1 MSGRTYR
8 DVQIIADGATVD
20 SDGIRRL
27 SVRAQAPKAGST
39 SPETTEL
46 SAEGARSLAALVGR
60 LEQWALPEAE
70 VILLGA
76 ALADLLLPSGARQLL
91 AESLASLAEDEGLR
105 LRLTLDPALSE
116 YPWEA
121 LWVARQQGLKDATG
135 FLALDPRVSIVR
147 DLPVQA
153 PLPDGA
159 PAVGDRRV
167 LAALSDPV
175 IPGRARLQLDAERL
189 NLEEAFG
196 DVPGMTVDVLPQPTA
211 DSLADRLADGADV
224 FHYVGHGMPGALAFV
239 GPNEAVALLP
249 ATQLAINL
257 RARGVQLAL
266 LIACNS
272 GVQPGQDVWGS
283 VATGLVGAGVPAVI
297 GMQYK
302 VGVATAI
309 RFDRAFY
316 RALAAGRS
324 VDEAMA
330 AGRLAMYNATTGEAV
345 APARARYWRDW
356 AVPVLYLRPGATVS
370 LASADAPTRSAI
382 EDELGL
388 LVSVR
393 ANEVKAGGE
402 VVGAKVGAIEDGHLR
417 AELILGDVAGKVT
430 GAQIG
435 RIGSGRAEVDLTA
448 AEVTGRIV
456 GAEVDVIGGKAPRP
470 PDDPD

>member
-1 MSGRTYR
+1 
-8 DVQIIADGATVD
+8 
-20 SDGIRRL
+20 
-27 SVRAQAPKAGST
+27 
-39 SPETTEL
+39 
-46 SAEGARSLAALVGR
+46 
-60 LEQWALPEAE
+60 
-70 VILLGA
+70 
-76 ALADLLLPSGARQLL
+76 
-91 AESLASLAEDEGLR
+91 
-105 LRLTLDPALSE
+105 
-116 YPWEA
+116 
-121 LWVARQQGLKDATG
+121 
-135 FLALDPRVSIVR
+135 
-147 DLPVQA
+147 
-153 PLPDGA
+153 
-159 PAVGDRRV
+159 
-167 LAALSDPV
+167 
-175 IPGRARLQLDAERL
+175 
-189 NLEEAFG
+189 
-196 DVPGMTVDVLPQPTA
+196 
-211 DSLADRLADGADV
+211 
-224 FHYVGHGMPGALAFV
+224 MPGALAFV

-266 LIACNS
+266 LIACDL

-345 APARARYWRDW
+345 APTRARYWRDW

-430 GAQIG
+430 GAQIRRMGVAAQRLVPDRRRRHGSHRG
-435 RIGSGRAEVDLTA
+435 RRGGRHRRQGA
-448 AEVTGRIV
+448 A
-456 GAEVDVIGGKAPRP
+456 A
-470 PDDPD
+470 PDDPDSTPPARTAAPRNPLVVLVDARGHAIGTFAKGAAHRSPGRLRSRRVRAPVGWPRRPDPAAPCAGEVPLGWTMGE